1 MAENEPLLSIVVP
14 IYNEAEV
21 VDELLRRLR
30 ESVEPLGTYEL
41 VLVDDASTDVSWERL
56 LSGAADDR
64 RLRLVRLS
72 RNFGHQVAITAGL
85 DAARGDAIVIM
96 DGDLQDPPEVIP
108 LLVARWREGYD
119 VVYAVRDEREGETV
133 FKRGTAAAFYWL
145 LQRLSPVEIPAQ
157 AGDFRLLS
165 RRAAHALARMPERAR
180 FLRGMSAWIG
190 YRQTGVPYRRD
201 PRYAGD
207 TKYPARKMIRF
218 AADAI
223 TSFSSA
229 PLRFVSGLGLLF
241 VVFCAGY
248 LAYSLYSKFFT
259 DDTVPG
265 WTTVVVLVLLLGG
278 IQLLS
283 LGIVGTYV
291 ARIFEEAKAR
301 PLYLV
306 DEVFEA
312 GRVESAEPERLR
324 GE

>member
-1 MAENEPLLSIVVP
+1 MRLRSPAALVAVLAVVLVAGRLGVAASVHDTFFRTGQQIYDEVAEN
-14 IYNEAEV
+14 
-21 VDELLRRLR
+21 
-30 ESVEPLGTYEL
+30 
-41 VLVDDASTDVSWERL
+41 VLH
-56 LSGAADDR
+56 
-64 RLRLVRLS
+64 
-72 RNFGHQVAITAGL
+72 GHGFT
-85 DAARGDAIVIM
+85 
-96 DGDLQDPPEVIP
+96 
-108 LLVARWREGYD
+108 
-119 VVYAVRDEREGETV
+119 
-133 FKRGTAAAFYWL
+133 
-145 LQRLSPVEIPAQ
+145 Q

-165 RRAAHALARMPERAR
+165 RRAANALARMPERAR

-190 YRQTGVPYRRD
+190 YKQTGIPYKRD
-201 PRYAGD
+201 ARYAGD

-229 PLRFVSGLGLLF
+229 PLRFVSGLGLIF

-259 DDTVPG
+259 NDTVPG

-312 GRVESAEPERLR
+312 GRVKSAEPEHPR